1 MKRLFAAL
9 SLVLSSLAHAQVT
22 LPLPACVDRPPL
34 PLQTPTRAAGLPPP
48 LTETPTCGAPMI
60 EANAIGGAAAWFC
73 KPAIGGAPV
82 LHLYAVRWKDL
93 TPAMVAD
100 FSQLALPGDN
110 AERIRAMQAKHQTA
124 NVFDLC
130 DVWGPMRER
139 INASIPPVDRF
150 VVAKNSTYATRPS
163 YAVVNGVRAKTSK
176 TTIAVGA
183 PCDASLTIQEAS
195 TYMQV
200 APGFV
205 AICVKSTAPP
215 PPPPAPTGAV
225 TLSWVPPDTMADSR
239 VPAVLSGYRIQW
251 GPAPEIYMYGEPIA
265 GSKLISDPAATM
277 ATITGLPLGLTYFV
291 VRAIGSNGEESWPS
305 FWRSKVITADA
316 AP

>member
-1 MKRLFAAL
+1 LIAIAGL
-9 SLVLSSLAHAQVT
+9 LLASIVNAQVS
-22 LPLPACVDRPPL
+22 LPLPPCENRPPL
-34 PLQTPTRAAGLPPP
+34 PLQVPTRPAGLPPP
-48 LTETPTCGAPMI
+48 LTEAPTCEAPML

-82 LHLYAVRWKDL
+82 LYLYAVRWSAL

-100 FSQLALPGDN
+100 LAQLALPGDN
-110 AERIRAMQAKHQTA
+110 AERIRAMQAKHQTT
-124 NVFDLC
+124 NVFDMC

-139 INASIPPVDRF
+139 INSSIPAVDRF
-150 VVAKNSTYATRPS
+150 VVAKNGTYSTRPS
-163 YAVVNGVRAKTSK
+163 YAVVGGVRAKTSK
-176 TTIAVGA
+176 TTVAVGA
-183 PCDASLTIQEAS
+183 PCDPTLTIQEAS

-215 PPPPAPTGAV
+215 PAPTPTGSA
-225 TLSWVPPDTMADSR
+225 TLSWTPPETMADGSG
-239 VPAVLSGYRIQW
+239 PAVLAGYRIQW
-251 GPAPEIYMYGEPIA
+251 GPAPEIYMYGEQIA
-265 GSKLISDPAATM
+265 GSKVVADPAATT
-277 ATITGLPLGLTYFV
+277 ANVTGLPLGLTYFV
-291 VRAIGSNGEESWPS
+291 VRAIGANGQESWPS